1 MDGTVPAAAAI
12 AAQPP
17 EMLMEKQTKGHV
29 REMMMV
35 NGDGDDDS
43 WYVSGEEGWAGRKGN
58 KKSEMGETVWPL
70 QHDSRGRGENM
81 HMVPIMLPVGSP

>member
-1 MDGTVPAAAAI
+1 MLWRMDFVCTGLLTLSWRALMDGMVPAPAAI

-35 NGDGDDDS
+35 NGE
-43 WYVSGEEGWAGRKGN
+43 W
-58 KKSEMGETVWPL
+58 
-70 QHDSRGRGENM
+70 
-81 HMVPIMLPVGSP
+81 